1 MKFGGYDP
9 QAQLAASTEARDRDE
24 QREIEWNENCECV
37 LSPKRSQK
45 TKRVVRASGGH
56 QLWI

>member
-1 MKFGGYDP
+1 MKFGGYDS

-24 QREIEWNENCECV
+24 QREIGWNENCECV

-45 TKRVVRASGGH
+45 TKRVVRAS
-56 QLWI
+56 